1 MRLIEGHRRVS
12 LVAQVRSDREAASY
26 QLRVRRSGDEEETW
40 CSSVAP
46 RGASAAWRTEL
57 YVSQLCG
64 CPDRDEQRAAPS
76 PLRVEVRAGAEGAT
90 YASNVVEDGIFA
102 LLDGAPELE
111 LRRRGAADGDDAS
124 VAAVVSCELLPL
136 DVEAEREARRHFDV
150 FVLDGAQRR
159 ISRRD
164 VQRAML
170 SLGHH
175 IDDDEAAAMVPEGGL
190 GFSRF
195 FELCDEA
202 TRGGARGGEGAYVE
216 AERVLLRA
224 MFDAIDRGAKG
235 ALTLHDLRAHFNE
248 GMGEDLAADDVREL
262 MRAARA
268 VGGEEGGSVGAG
280 EEQLDFAAFER
291 LYAAMCR
298 GGGSG
303 GDGDGDGDDGSAE
316 AT

>member
-1 MRLIEGHRRVS
+1 MREIEGHRRVR
-12 LVAQVRSDREAASY
+12 LVAQVRSDREAAY
-26 QLRVRRSGDEEETW
+26 QLRVWRSDDGEETW

-46 RGASAAWRTEL
+46 RGTSAEWRAEC
-57 YVSQLCG
+57 YVSRLCG
-64 CPDRDEQRAAPS
+64 CPDGAEQRAAPS
-76 PLRVEVRAGAEGAT
+76 PLRVEVRAGAAGT
-90 YASNVVEDGIFA
+90 VYASDAVEQGIFA

-111 LRRRGAADGDDAS
+111 LRRSGAAGGDDAS

-159 ISRRD
+159 ISRCD

-175 IDDDEAAAMVPEGGL
+175 VDDDEAAAMVPEGGL

-202 TRGGARGGEGAYVE
+202 TRGGARAAGGAYAE
-216 AERVLLRA
+216 AERILLRA
-224 MFDAIDRGAKG
+224 MFDAMDRGAKG
-235 ALTLHDLRAHFNE
+235 ALTLDDLRVHFNE
-248 GMGEDLAADDVREL
+248 RLGEELEVDDIREL
-262 MRAARA
+262 VRAARA
-268 VGGEEGGSVGAG
+268 AGGEEGGSAGVGAGVGAG

-291 LYAAMCR
+291 FYAAMCC
-298 GGGSG
+298 
-303 GDGDGDGDDGSAE
+303 DGDGDDGGAE
-316 AT
+316 AA